1 VNGLLD
7 VQKQLLELK
16 KAEMEMQRQIFMLK
30 KAKMAS
36 KGWYQDEEGNWF
48 GVSTSTVCCISD
60 AVSFCTISETVAEKC
75 RCHNVCSL
83 ISCNVSVS
91 PVAVTWVIEPQ
102 GMQSSIM

>member
-16 KAEMEMQRQIFMLK
+16 KAEVDMQRQILMLK

-48 GVSTSTVCCISD
+48 GVVKMG
-60 AVSFCTISETVAEKC
+60 EE
-75 RCHNVCSL
+75 
-83 ISCNVSVS
+83 
-91 PVAVTWVIEPQ
+91 
-102 GMQSSIM
+102 